1 MSIILEQF
9 KALKKKF
16 RKVQTENRE
25 LRKKLDRFEDIAIE
39 HNTDTCHMCKPKT
52 KNVSWD

>member
-1 MSIILEQF
+1 MSIVLEQF

-16 RKVQTENRE
+16 RKVQRENRE

-39 HNTDTCHMCKPKT
+39 HNIETCHMCNPKD
-52 KNVSWD
+52 K